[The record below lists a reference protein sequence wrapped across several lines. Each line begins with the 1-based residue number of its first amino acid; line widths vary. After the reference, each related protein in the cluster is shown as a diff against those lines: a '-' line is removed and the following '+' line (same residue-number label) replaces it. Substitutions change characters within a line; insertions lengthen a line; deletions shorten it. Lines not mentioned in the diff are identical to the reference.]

1 MIDIKSL
8 RAKVSKLLLE
18 QRAIALAPGGFT
30 TESRSKFDLIQRDV
44 DAAEEKIAD
53 AERLEKFEQR
63 DREDRSFT
71 RSPRPGTAGNGS
83 YSGDEQRDRANKGF
97 RAWART
103 GEIPHEYRDLLTT
116 SDLTGGAIIPELF
129 SPVLNEALKFYGPIA
144 DRVDRRET
152 NNNGSPM
159 KYSYSTDVANGM
171 VLLPTEGTSSPA
183 ETDPG
188 FFSKVVGVDTLTG
201 GLVKIS
207 VQELEDSS
215 FDLDALI
222 RRWMGTR
229 YARALERVVTLGTD
243 TAGTTLPNSA
253 TGGLVGNAVVG
264 QTTAAIANG
273 IGWDDL
279 TQLALGSGVLDPAY
293 AGPDAAWVMNA
304 ATRGYLIGLKN
315 GFGQPYFTPDPSAD
329 QPFNKLLGW
338 DIVLNQSMVGPTAGA
353 FTANSNPILFGSLK
367 NSYLLRTDGQ
377 PSIVR
382 LRERYMDT
390 LEQGFFL
397 YTRVGGIYLGQTEA
411 QNGVAAVNPVVKLQ
425 IAAS

>member
-1 MIDIKSL
+1 MTVKEI
-8 RAKVSKLLLE
+8 RAKISSLLMEQQKIARKGFDADSRSTFDKIQREVESLE
-18 QRAIALAPGGFT
+18 QDAQRVEAM
-30 TESRSKFDLIQRDV
+30 ESR
-44 DAAEEKIAD
+44 DAD
-53 AERLEKFEQR
+53 M
-63 DREDRSFT
+63 RSFT
-71 RSPRPGTAGNGS
+71 RSPRPGAETHSGT
-83 YSGDEQRDRANKGF
+83 YSADEQRSRANTGF

-116 SDLTGGAIIPELF
+116 SDTTGGAVIPQLF

-152 NNNGSPM
+152 NNNGAPM
-159 KYSYSTDVANGM
+159 KYSWTMDTENSMT
-171 VLLPTEGTSSPA
+171 LLPTEGTSSPA
-183 ETDPG
+183 ETDPA

-229 YARALERVVTLGTD
+229 YARALERVVTLGVD
-243 TAGTTLPNSA
+243 GAGTTLPNSA
-253 TGGLVGNAVVG
+253 TGGLLGNAPAG
-264 QTTAAIANG
+264 QTTASASAG

-279 TQLALGSGVLDPAY
+279 TALFTAVDPAY
-293 AGPDAAWVMNA
+293 SGPDAAWSMSA
-304 ATRGYLIGLKN
+304 ATRGYLIGLKD
-315 GFGQPYFTPDPSAD
+315 GFGRPYFTPDPSAD
-329 QPFNKLLGW
+329 NPFEKLLGY
-338 DIVLNQSMVGPTAGA
+338 DIILNQSLPSPTAGA
-353 FTANSNPILFGSLK
+353 FSANQTPILFGDFK
-367 NSYLLRTDGQ
+367 RAYALRTDGQ

-397 YTRVGGIYLGQTEA
+397 YTRVGGIYLGQTESE
-411 QNGVAAVNPVVKLQ
+411 NSVAAVNPVLKLQ